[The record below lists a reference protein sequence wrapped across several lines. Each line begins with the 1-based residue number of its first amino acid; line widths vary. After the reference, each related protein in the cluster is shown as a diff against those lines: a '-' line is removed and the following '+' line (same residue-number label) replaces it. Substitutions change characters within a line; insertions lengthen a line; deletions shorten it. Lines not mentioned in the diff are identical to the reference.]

1 MPEVAHCT
9 MMGLAYHIGQAC
21 ATVSTIRSCSWR
33 LVLPAERIAMRLR
46 NHSDGAGETNRGGID
61 RQGTSQCCLVETPE
75 EGNLAHRMGEPTR
88 LSDRTGTASP
98 PQASAPCAMRRP
110 GGMIN
115 VAIPVSPARG
125 PRYPLTLASSNA
137 PRARSE
143 AFCASESPLMP
154 VIFSR
159 S

>member
-9 MMGLAYHIGQAC
+9 MIGLAYHVGQTC
-21 ATVSTIRSCSWR
+21 TTVSTIRSRSWR

-61 RQGTSQCCLVETPE
+61 RQGTSRCCLVETPE
-75 EGNLAHRMGEPTR
+75 EGNLARRMGEPTR

-110 GGMIN
+110 SGMIN
-115 VAIPVSPARG
+115 VAIPLSPARG
-125 PRYPLTLASSNA
+125 PRYSPTFVSSNA

-143 AFCASESPLMP
+143 AFCASERPLTP